1 MRQQMAND
9 KLLTQKLK
17 NKEDVNLV
25 KNIQKKIDLSKKM
38 IIGINEK
45 KKKKAIFPKQN
56 LNTIPETKR
65 DNKFIWIVNNPF

>member
-9 KLLTQKLK
+9 KLLAQKLK
-17 NKEDVNLV
+17 NKEDVNHV

-38 IIGINEK
+38 IIGITEK
-45 KKKKAIFPKQN
+45 KKKKAIIPKQN

-65 DNKFIWIVNNPF
+65 DNKFIWFIF

>member
-9 KLLTQKLK
+9 KLLAQKLK
-17 NKEDVNLV
+17 NKEDVHHV

-38 IIGINEK
+38 IIGITEK
-45 KKKKAIFPKQN
+45 KKKKAIIPKQN

-65 DNKFIWIVNNPF
+65 DNKFIWFIF